1 MDNAFSKVHPELI
14 GEWSERNLPITPENV
29 SYGSKKIFWWK
40 GSCGHEWQTS
50 VKARSAGEKCPI
62 CSGARIIP
70 GINDFATT
78 NPELAG
84 EWSDRNGLLSPT
96 MFSAGSHKKIIWRGK
111 CGHEWTAAVKSRT
124 QGSGCPYC
132 SHNRILPGFN
142 DLASVYPEL
151 AGEWSEKNLP
161 LLPTMVTPFANR
173 KVWWRCRLG
182 HEWNTLISTR
192 SAGSRCPYC
201 SGILLLKGFNDFASC
216 HPRIAEE
223 WSERNLPLLPDE
235 VNEKSR
241 KNVWWKCKAC
251 GFEWKSLI
259 KSRVKGTQCPVCA
272 DRIVLSGYNDLATT
286 DADLLSEWDYE
297 KNGELLPEK
306 VHRNSMRKVWW
317 KCPLGHSWRA
327 AISER
332 TLEHKECTVCEK
344 EYRSVFPQLAI
355 KYYAERRGLVVNYY
369 NETAIGIPIDAY
381 IPEIKLAIDVEH
393 DSKDISRI
401 KAHLCKQ
408 RGIRY
413 NMIENRIDES
423 EENLICRIM
432 KAFQGVHI
440 FIRADAERDAAF
452 IRQRFF
458 AWRLRR
464 D

>member
-1 MDNAFSKVHPELI
+1 
-14 GEWSERNLPITPENV
+14 
-29 SYGSKKIFWWK
+29 
-40 GSCGHEWQTS
+40 

-62 CSGARIIP
+62 CSGARVIL
-70 GINDFATT
+70 GINDLATT
-78 NPELAG
+78 NPELAE

-241 KNVWWKCKAC
+241 KNVWWKCN
-251 GFEWKSLI
+251 
-259 KSRVKGTQCPVCA
+259 TNP
-272 DRIVLSGYNDLATT
+272 
-286 DADLLSEWDYE
+286 
-297 KNGELLPEK
+297 
-306 VHRNSMRKVWW
+306 
-317 KCPLGHSWRA
+317 
-327 AISER
+327 
-332 TLEHKECTVCEK
+332 
-344 EYRSVFPQLAI
+344 
-355 KYYAERRGLVVNYY
+355 
-369 NETAIGIPIDAY
+369 
-381 IPEIKLAIDVEH
+381 
-393 DSKDISRI
+393 
-401 KAHLCKQ
+401 
-408 RGIRY
+408 
-413 NMIENRIDES
+413 
-423 EENLICRIM
+423 
-432 KAFQGVHI
+432 
-440 FIRADAERDAAF
+440 
-452 IRQRFF
+452 
-458 AWRLRR
+458 
-464 D
+464 

>member
-62 CSGARIIP
+62 CSGARVIP
-70 GINDFATT
+70 GINDLATT
-78 NPELAG
+78 NPELAE

-96 MFSAGSHKKIIWRGK
+96 MLSAGSHKKIIWRGK
-111 CGHEWTAAVKSRT
+111 CGHEWTATVKSRT

-192 SAGSRCPYC
+192 SAGGRCPYY
-201 SGILLLKGFNDFASC
+201 
-216 HPRIAEE
+216 
-223 WSERNLPLLPDE
+223 SER
-235 VNEKSR
+235 K
-241 KNVWWKCKAC
+241 
-251 GFEWKSLI
+251 GLI
-259 KSRVKGTQCPVCA
+259 
-272 DRIVLSGYNDLATT
+272 
-286 DADLLSEWDYE
+286 
-297 KNGELLPEK
+297 
-306 VHRNSMRKVWW
+306 
-317 KCPLGHSWRA
+317 
-327 AISER
+327 
-332 TLEHKECTVCEK
+332 
-344 EYRSVFPQLAI
+344 
-355 KYYAERRGLVVNYY
+355 VNYY
-369 NETAIGIPIDAY
+369 NETAIGIPIDVF

-413 NMIENRIDES
+413 NIIENRVDES
-423 EENLICRIM
+423 EENMICGIM

-452 IRQRFF
+452 M
-458 AWRLRR
+458 ALTG
-464 D
+464 